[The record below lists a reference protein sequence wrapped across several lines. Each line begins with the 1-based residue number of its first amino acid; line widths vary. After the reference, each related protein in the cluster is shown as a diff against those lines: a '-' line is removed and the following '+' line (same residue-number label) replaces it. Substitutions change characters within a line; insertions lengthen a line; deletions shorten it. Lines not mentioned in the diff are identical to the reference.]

1 MEGELRPH
9 VKEGPDN
16 PGETQ
21 RDRATE
27 SPEGFLFPVPMS
39 PELHLSTSTQ
49 THTYK
54 IFIAVA
60 AVKGN

>member
-1 MEGELRPH
+1 M
-9 VKEGPDN
+9 KEGPDS

-21 RDRATE
+21 RNRATE

-39 PELHLSTSTQ
+39 LELHLSTSTQ
-49 THTYK
+49 THTCK

-60 AVKGN
+60 VVKGN